1 MKYFEQIS
9 RYIDNRICQVLLKNH
24 IDNHTDNQTNIFF
37 QAKLSIGKCSWSD
50 DDTKTVLELF

>member
-37 QAKLSIGKCSWSD
+37 QAKLSIGKCS
-50 DDTKTVLELF
+50 